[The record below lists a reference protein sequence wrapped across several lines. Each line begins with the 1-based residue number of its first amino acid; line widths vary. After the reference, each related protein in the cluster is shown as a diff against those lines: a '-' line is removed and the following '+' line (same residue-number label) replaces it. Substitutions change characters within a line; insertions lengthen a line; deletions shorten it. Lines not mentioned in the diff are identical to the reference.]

1 MRQIGR
7 IVLALA
13 AAPLLVSL
21 QAASAQQA
29 PPPPAAGGATHR
41 VELKPAQ
48 GKALPYTIEVPADW
62 TVRQVPQAPGL
73 WLGPAD
79 ATPPGDPR
87 LIWVRGSNVSLADP
101 ATVVGNIKQNDKA
114 QPGWSAPLV
123 EVREVGG
130 VKGVLVRMDTGEGEA
145 GRSTLTLK
153 LPLDKT
159 AVDFLCQA
167 DRKTFDKNLAQC
179 ERVLLSVRPVP
190 AAAPAKP

>member
-7 IVLALA
+7 IVLGLA
-13 AAPLLVSL
+13 AASLLVSPRTGN
-21 QAASAQQA
+21 AQQT
-29 PPPPAAGGATHR
+29 PPPAAATATHR

-62 TVRQVPQAPGL
+62 TIRQVPQAPGL

-87 LIWVRGSNVSLADP
+87 LIWVRGSSVSLADP
-101 ATVVGNIKQNDKA
+101 ATVVENIKLNDKA

-130 VKGVLVRMDTGEGEA
+130 VKGVLVRMDTGEGDA

-167 DRKTFDKNLAQC
+167 DRKSFEKNLAQC

-190 AAAPAKP
+190 AATPAKP